1 VLAALIAFF
10 ASYATSPLLRT
21 MPWFF
26 FFAAVIVSAWV
37 AGQRASAL
45 TTAILVV
52 LGRYFFIKPY
62 YSLAL
67 TTDSVVQTLIFTG
80 VSLVIGF
87 LASARRRAKRHEQA
101 EWRRFQ
107 ATVMSIADAVIATD
121 AAGRI
126 AFMNG
131 VAENLTGW
139 NAAEAEGKGLDEVFA
154 VVSDNE
160 SEPTPDDQASPFWA
174 KGIINQR
181 VLVAKDGSRRPIEAN
196 AAPIKD
202 DWGAATGVVLVF
214 RDIHERNEA
223 EKHRQE
229 LTAQLAAQA
238 RIFDTA
244 LSNAADFVYTFD
256 LNGRFTY
263 INQALLSLLQKQAVD
278 AVGKNFFDLQYPPE
292 LAGRLMK
299 QIQQVI
305 TSKARV
311 SGETAFTSAIS
322 TRFYEYI
329 FVPVLGPNGE
339 VEAVAGSTRDIT
351 ERKQVEEATRRRAGQ
366 LQKLAEIAT
375 RINSAHDVDSVV
387 GVVTQEACYLIG
399 ARQAATSVVLTL
411 LHPQT
416 ITAVASA
423 TDRGADPADPKLDAR
438 VLYDAVNAET
448 LPIRLAQSE
457 LANDPKWRAI
467 EKVVL
472 AIPRSNG
479 WLAVPLLGRG
489 NTNMGLIQ
497 LADKTDGEFTADD
510 EAILVQLSRL
520 AAIAIENAKFY
531 DELKTNDQR
540 KDEFLAMLA
549 HELRNPLAAIG
560 NAVSLTTLNAR
571 KEHVDWSME
580 IIKRQMRHLT
590 RLIDDL
596 LDVSRISRGKIEL
609 VKEVLNAA
617 PILESAVA
625 TVRPLLEERKHTLDV
640 SLDRD
645 NLWVNADPTRLE
657 QVVVNLLNNAAKFSE
672 HGGRIELEASTDGED
687 VVFIVRDHG
696 VGIPPGQLPGIF
708 DLFVQGDRSLARSEG
723 GLGIGLTVVKKLV
736 EMHGG
741 SVTATSE
748 GRGKGSEFTIR
759 IPGAKRSAGGK
770 ISAVPEPAKDAR
782 RARILVVDDN
792 VDMVRGISILL
803 TLIGHEVATAH
814 DGHAALEVAREFRPE
829 FVLLDIG
836 LPGIDGYEVAA
847 RLRRE
852 EGCKDAVIVAVTGYG
867 RDEDRRR
874 SKEAGFDY
882 HFIKPLDHN
891 ALLSVLSAAG
901 TPGP

>member
-1 VLAALIAFF
+1 MQKTAERDNIGVPRVRHLLTFRATQAPSPLDGADRDMRTTLTEAGPVRRYGIAVLTALIAFF
-10 ASYATSPLLRT
+10 ASYVTSPLLKT

-26 FFAAVIVSAWV
+26 FFGAVIVSAWV
-37 AGQRASAL
+37 GGQRASAL

-52 LGRYFFIKPY
+52 LGRYFFVRPY
-62 YSLAL
+62 YSLML
-67 TTDSVVQTLIFTG
+67 TTDSLVQTLIFTG
-80 VSLVIGF
+80 VSLFIGF
-87 LASARRRAKRHEQA
+87 LASARRRAEQHEHA
-101 EWRRFQ
+101 ERRRFQ

-139 NAAEAEGKGLDEVFA
+139 NAAEAEGKRLDEVFA

-160 SEPTPDDQASPFWA
+160 PVPDGQASPFWA
-174 KGIINQR
+174 SGSINQR
-181 VLVAKDGSRRPIEAN
+181 VLVAKDRSRRPIEAN

-202 DWGAATGVVLVF
+202 DRGAATGVVLVF

-223 EKHRQE
+223 EKHRQA
-229 LTAQLAAQA
+229 LNAQLAAQA

-256 LNGRFTY
+256 LDGRFTY
-263 INQALLSLLQKQAVD
+263 LNHALLSLLQKQAD
-278 AVGKNFFDLQYPPE
+278 EAVGKNFFELQYPPE
-292 LAGRLMK
+292 LAGRLQK

-305 TSKARV
+305 DTKARV
-311 SGETAFTSAIS
+311 SDETPFTSAIG

-329 FVPVLGPNGE
+329 FVPVLGPDGK

-351 ERKQVEEATRRRAGQ
+351 ERKQVEETTRRRAGQ
-366 LQKLAEIAT
+366 LQRLAEIAT
-375 RINSAHDVDSVV
+375 RINSARDVDSVV
-387 GVVTQEACYLIG
+387 GVVTQEACNLIG

-411 LHPQT
+411 LNPQT
-416 ITAVASA
+416 ITAIASA

-438 VLYDAVNAET
+438 ALYDAVNAQT
-448 LPIRLAQSE
+448 LPVRLAQGE
-457 LANDPKWRAI
+457 LADDPRWRSL
-467 EKVVL
+467 EKLAL

-479 WLAVPLLGRG
+479 WLAAPLLGRG
-489 NTNMGLIQ
+489 NKNMGLIQ

-520 AAIAIENAKFY
+520 AAIAIENAKLY

-560 NAVSLTTLNAR
+560 NAVSLTTLDGC

-580 IIKRQMRHLT
+580 IIKRQIKHLT

-617 PILESAVA
+617 PILESAIA

-645 NLWVNADPTRLE
+645 SLWVNADPTRLE
-657 QVVVNLLNNAAKFSE
+657 QVIVNLLNNAAKFSE
-672 HGGRIELEASTDGED
+672 HGGQIELKASTDREH
-687 VVFIVRDHG
+687 VVFTVRDQG
-696 VGIPPGQLPGIF
+696 VGIPPGSC
-708 DLFVQGDRSLARSEG
+708 QGYSTYLSR
-723 GLGIGLTVVKKLV
+723 
-736 EMHGG
+736 
-741 SVTATSE
+741 
-748 GRGKGSEFTIR
+748 
-759 IPGAKRSAGGK
+759 
-770 ISAVPEPAKDAR
+770 
-782 RARILVVDDN
+782 
-792 VDMVRGISILL
+792 
-803 TLIGHEVATAH
+803 ATAH
-814 DGHAALEVAREFRPE
+814 W
-829 FVLLDIG
+829 
-836 LPGIDGYEVAA
+836 
-847 RLRRE
+847 
-852 EGCKDAVIVAVTGYG
+852 
-867 RDEDRRR
+867 
-874 SKEAGFDY
+874 
-882 HFIKPLDHN
+882 
-891 ALLSVLSAAG
+891 
-901 TPGP
+901 PGPREVWASG